1 MEVHKSG
8 MGGEV
13 GSGDRSATGGQ
24 GKWFWEKGKVQS
36 KARRWEVWGGR
47 VEYGPGEGSED
58 EGEVGLVSGVLGG
71 GVFCWADGDIREARG
86 REGKAGRK
94 EERKGERARGIIST
108 NSRSTAK
115 QRFTCLPDLVRDF

>member
-1 MEVHKSG
+1 MMVHQECTGTPKPTKG
-8 MGGEV
+8 VQV
-13 GSGDRSATGGQ
+13 GQTGTPRTVPGRLAP
-24 GKWFWEKGKVQS
+24 G
-36 KARRWEVWGGR
+36 EVWGGR
-47 VEYGPGEGSED
+47 VEYTPGEGSED

-115 QRFTCLPDLVRDF
+115 RRFTCTHVVILNTSGD